1 MLQAQN
7 LTKKYGDQVALNSLN
22 LHIKKGEIFA
32 LLGQNGAG
40 KTTTINLFLGF
51 IKPTEGHLTINGISV
66 TKDPQRTK
74 KEVAYIPETL
84 MLYPNLTALE
94 NLKFFSALAGFNYS
108 KSELTY
114 FLSKV
119 GLQLTAHD
127 QYLAGYSKGMRQKVG
142 IAIAL
147 AKQATALLLDEPTS
161 GLDPKA
167 SNEFSQILKELSAD
181 GTAILMAT
189 HDIFRAREVATHI
202 GIMKEG
208 NLVMIIEAQ
217 KISANE
223 LENLYLKTV

>member
-1 MLQAQN
+1 MLLAEN
-7 LTKKYGDQVALNSLN
+7 LTKKYGDHVALNSLN
-22 LHIKKGEIFA
+22 LYIRKGEIFA

-127 QYLAGYSKGMRQKVG
+127 QYLVGYSKGMRQKVG